1 MKSFFRFSPFFKLL
15 LLSVATSTLMMPV
28 VGYAQNLSNAC
39 PVDGCVVKIKSIAL
53 SDGEVKI
60 EFEANFLPSMSKNHL
75 HVWWGE
81 NFDIKQVTSDAESEY
96 GMTHGSWHPTDEY
109 PFYTTRKAVSLKSRG
124 EAVTICV
131 TASDRSHIILNPEE
145 KNCKSIANLL

>member
-53 SDGEVKI
+53 SEGEVKI
-60 EFEANFLPSMSKNHL
+60 EFEANFLPSMSKNHI
-75 HVWWGE
+75 HVWWAE
-81 NFDIKQVTSDAESEY
+81 KFDIKQVTADAESKY
-96 GMTHGSWHPTDEY
+96 GMTQGLWHPTDEY
-109 PFYTTRKAVSLKSRG
+109 PIYTTRGAMSFKDRG

-131 TASDRSHIILNPEE
+131 TASARGHEILDSEE
-145 KNCKSIANLL
+145 KDCKSIATLL